1 MNLTG
6 ALTFKGFVTK
16 YLKELSQTNALN
28 LKTLAR
34 EAEDGNYRLAAPLV
48 LYALA
53 TEKKDALHPEAIRGG
68 HIDPFRQIGDHQHP
82 GSAGALRSQSKEVL
96 LQICQPLY

>member
-1 MNLTG
+1 MNLMG
-6 ALTFKGFVTK
+6 ALTFKGFVTQ
-16 YLKELSQTNALN
+16 YLKELSQTNTLN

-68 HIDPFRQIGDHQHP
+68 HTDPFRQIGNAVAQAARHQLP
-82 GSAGALRSQSKEVL
+82 LAVAVLAAAGREAMA
-96 LQICQPLY
+96 